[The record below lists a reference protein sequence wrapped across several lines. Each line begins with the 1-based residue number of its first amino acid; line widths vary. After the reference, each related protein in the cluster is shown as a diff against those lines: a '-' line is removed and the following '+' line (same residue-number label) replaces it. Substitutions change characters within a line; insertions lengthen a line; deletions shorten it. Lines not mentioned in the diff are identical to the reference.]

1 MDANNNKGRSKTQTR
16 ADAGRRR
23 AWQALHLVFGLYLFG
38 AAAPSGAGSV
48 WLPGIA
54 GVNNVPV
61 DSIYERKFQQVI
73 RQQYDFSCGSAALAT
88 LLTYHYE
95 QPTTEQNAFEFMYA
109 NGNAEKIRQA
119 GFSLLDMKTYLE
131 GHGFQADGYQATL
144 ETLAEVGVPAIAL
157 INVRGYR
164 HFVVVKGLEN
174 GEVLVGDPALGLR
187 FVSRDEF
194 EGMWHNGIL
203 FIIRNQAEVGKR
215 NFNVDK
221 EWRLLARAPL
231 GKAVDRIS
239 LESLS
244 LTMPRLLDVA
254 LD

>member
-1 MDANNNKGRSKTQTR
+1 MEEQNNKGVTSIRRQQSADQTIAWR
-16 ADAGRRR
+16 IAHALIVCLSFAVASPASAGT
-23 AWQALHLVFGLYLFG
+23 
-38 AAAPSGAGSV
+38 V

-54 GVNNVPV
+54 GVNNVSV
-61 DSIYERKFQQVI
+61 KSIQERKFQQVI
-73 RQQYDFSCGSAALAT
+73 KQQYDFSCGSAALAT

-95 QPTTEQNAFEFMYA
+95 QPTSEQSAFAYMYA

-131 GHGFQADGYQATL
+131 GHGLQADGYQSDLA
-144 ETLAEVGVPAIAL
+144 TLAEVGVPAIAL

-187 FVSRDEF
+187 FVSRSEF
-194 EGMWHNGIL
+194 ESMWDNGIL
-203 FIIRNQAEVGKR
+203 FIIRNRSEVGKR
-215 NFNVDK
+215 YFNADE
-221 EWRLLARAPL
+221 EWQLLARAPL
-231 GKAVDRIS
+231 GKAVDRVS

-244 LTMPRLLDVA
+244 LTMPRLLDVSFN
-254 LD
+254 